1 MIQFLTSHLP
11 FLRKYRRKRLHRLFV
26 YDSMLELRNE
36 AVRIFLHLDM
46 PEYRQQPKV
55 TSDDKPKI
63 ILAKKKLSLA
73 NKYKRRLTLL
83 EF

>member
-1 MIQFLTSHLP
+1 
-11 FLRKYRRKRLHRLFV
+11 
-26 YDSMLELRNE
+26 MLELRNE

-46 PEYRQQPKV
+46 PEYKQQPKV
-55 TSDDKPKI
+55 TTDDRPKI